1 MGTQLLGANQRKSNV
16 FLQKRPLNYDINNEN
31 TNTFINVYLQKKHN
45 ENYAGLW
52 YGSLCQSIRN
62 LNLPPNS
69 AFPFFDWKK
78 ITMPALVLFIISM
91 GSMVSTLMRK
101 KECSVLIDFLNYY
114 FRGAVHLL
122 YVEDIQRTTLKV
134 ITRLNFEPEIFSF

>member
-1 MGTQLLGANQRKSNV
+1 MKTLIHSLIYIYN
-16 FLQKRPLNYDINNEN
+16 
-31 TNTFINVYLQKKHN
+31 KKHD
-45 ENYAGLW
+45 ENYAGLS

-91 GSMVSTLMRK
+91 LVTPF
-101 KECSVLIDFLNYY
+101 VF
-114 FRGAVHLL
+114 FRELKNLQGRLL
-122 YVEDIQRTTLKV
+122 
-134 ITRLNFEPEIFSF
+134 FSQG